1 MKRMSAIGIVIFL
14 IFTVIPWPTAA
25 QEGDF
30 LESFA
35 ESPAI
40 SRSQLAALLEAAG
53 VPVEGTEEESTVVR
67 ADELAHVIMQLES
80 DGGNLGYRLVPGP
93 RYAIRTLRD
102 QRLYPDSPR
111 LLSAGSSV
119 DGTTTLQLIRPA
131 LTRAV
136 AQDTER
142 AAVQI
147 TPRTVSARPQGP
159 WVEWDLEQNGGVA
172 YHDDGSSVTE
182 VTSTSVLDARV
193 VFSPKAQLVTQVEAT
208 GLYADDDTES
218 ADVTLPRA
226 RLDLFREPQGGGWAG
241 SLSVGRIDDTD
252 VTHDGVAAKF
262 SSGSAIASAS
272 VGYTGGVAAALNRIP
287 VADSD
292 SPGDRPLGEGQ
303 FSPERIVAY
312 GDVVLPEIW
321 GRQNPSA
328 AVISVV
334 DAGES
339 DALTQVRLGVSGPL
353 SIAVFYDLSADVQFG
368 ESRGWASRAS
378 LRWYPNVARTTQ
390 FELSTAV
397 AGSDAGGSQGYTA
410 LGGAPPW
417 SAFPGSFTNIAAT
430 TLRYTARLGEP
441 WLVSASSTLLG
452 RVDPDG
458 SAASAA
464 PIVNDAAFLGWEG
477 GANLGIQPVPD
488 LFFDLNS
495 NIFVPGTEAWSGAY
509 DTSAEPIWSVGL
521 QLTARL

>member
-1 MKRMSAIGIVIFL
+1 MKRMSAMGIVVFL
-14 IFTVIPWPTAA
+14 IFTGIPWSTTA
-25 QEGDF
+25 QEGNF
-30 LESFA
+30 LESLA
-35 ESPAI
+35 ETPAI
-40 SRSQLAALLEAAG
+40 SRGQLVTLLESAG
-53 VPVEGTEEESTVVR
+53 LSAENEGQGSTVVR

-80 DGGNLGYRLVPGP
+80 DGGNLGYHLFPGP

-102 QRLYPDSPR
+102 QQLYPDSPR
-111 LLSAGSSV
+111 ILSAGSPV
-119 DGTTTLQLIRPA
+119 DGVTALQLIRPA

-159 WVEWDLEQNGGVA
+159 WAEWDLEQNGGVA
-172 YHDDGSSVTE
+172 YRDDGSSVTE
-182 VTSTSVLDARV
+182 LTSTSVLDARV
-193 VFSPKAQLVTQVEAT
+193 VFNPRAQLVTQVEAT
-208 GLYADDDTES
+208 GLYADDDTEA
-218 ADVTLPRA
+218 ADVRLPRA
-226 RLDLFREPQGGGWAG
+226 RLDLFREPQGGGWTG
-241 SLSVGRIDDTD
+241 SLSMGRIDDTD

-287 VADSD
+287 GADTD
-292 SPGDRPLGEGQ
+292 SPRERPLGEGQ
-303 FSPERIVAY
+303 FSPERIVAH

-321 GRQNPSA
+321 GRQNPSTT
-328 AVISVV
+328 VISVV
-334 DAGES
+334 DPAET
-339 DALTQVRLGVSGPL
+339 DALTQVRLGLSGPL
-353 SIAVFYDLSADVQFG
+353 SVSLFYDLSADIQFG
-368 ESRGWASRAS
+368 QRHGWASRGS
-378 LRWYPNVARTTQ
+378 LRWYPDVTRTTQ
-390 FELSTAV
+390 LELSAAV
-397 AGSDAGGSQGYTA
+397 AGSDRNDNQGYTA
-410 LGGAPPW
+410 LGDDPPW

-452 RVDPDG
+452 RIDPDG
-458 SAASAA
+458 SVASAA
-464 PIVNDAAFLGWEG
+464 STVNDAALLGWEG

-509 DTSAEPIWSVGL
+509 STSAEPMWSVGL
-521 QLTARL
+521 QFTARL